1 MDTLFFKISLPSMKE
16 KKKNLHQIASVTHPA
31 LAVASQAALRALFR
45 VHNGLVIV
53 FMAF

>member
-1 MDTLFFKISLPSMKE
+1 MDTLLFKISLPSMKE
-16 KKKNLHQIASVTHPA
+16 KKDLQQITSVTHTPWQL
-31 LAVASQAALRALFR
+31 LARQLCELLFR